1 MDQSTWSQH
10 IRWVEYAHN
19 SLPSAS
25 TGMAPLHVVHGYP
38 PSLFPPLVTESTV
51 PSALAVVRRCK
62 RTWEAARRTLLRM
75 SSAYKA
81 AADRKRR
88 AAPEL
93 RVGQRVWLST
103 KDLPLR
109 TESRKLAPRS
119 MRVHPTF
126 HVSRLRPNRTSSL
139 APPLK
144 SPLPPRMVDGGLV
157 YTVRRLLSSR
167 RRGRRVQYL
176 VDWEGY
182 GPEERSWIPSRFV
195 VDRSLIR
202 DFHAAHPDAPGPSRA
217 GLGGG
222 GVLSCSW
229 IPARAGRGQLI

>member
-1 MDQSTWSQH
+1 
-10 IRWVEYAHN
+10 
-19 SLPSAS
+19 
-25 TGMAPLHVVHGYP
+25 
-38 PSLFPPLVTESTV
+38 
-51 PSALAVVRRCK
+51 
-62 RTWEAARRTLLRM
+62 M

-109 TESRKLAPRS
+109 TESRKLAPR
-119 MRVHPTF
+119 
-126 HVSRLRPNRTSSL
+126 LRPNRTSSL

-144 SPLPPRMVDGGLV
+144 SPPLPRMVDGGLV

-167 RRGRRVQYL
+167 RRGRGVQYL

-217 GLGGG
+217 G
-222 GVLSCSW
+222 
-229 IPARAGRGQLI
+229 R